1 MLIDS
6 RYKNVYGGRAT
17 NDSEITGL
25 LIAILFA
32 GQHTSSVTSSWT
44 GYRMLSNR
52 KWFEVRAP
60 RCLHTA
66 VGCTVVDC
74 RAQQW
79 EGWTAHF
86 FLGGPASQ
94 QAACEWHIYPMLALS
109 ARLPRHS
116 PGPCCPPPLPFNCC
130 RLPRRSSGA

>member
-1 MLIDS
+1 MLPQVLIDS

-52 KWFEVRAP
+52 KWFEV
-60 RCLHTA
+60 
-66 VGCTVVDC
+66 G
-74 RAQQW
+74 
-79 EGWTAHF
+79 GW
-86 FLGGPASQ
+86 G
-94 QAACEWHIYPMLALS
+94 
-109 ARLPRHS
+109 
-116 PGPCCPPPLPFNCC
+116 NV
-130 RLPRRSSGA
+130 